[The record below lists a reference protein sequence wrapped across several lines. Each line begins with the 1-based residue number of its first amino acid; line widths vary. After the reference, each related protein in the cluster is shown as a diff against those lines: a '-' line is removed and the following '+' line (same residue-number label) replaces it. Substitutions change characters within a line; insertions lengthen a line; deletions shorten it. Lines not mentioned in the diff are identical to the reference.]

1 MFNKSPSIKSM
12 SLYMLFTVAITLV
25 LFTSIFLHRYFLLQN
40 EFAGVRFER
49 EVSLHFNKI
58 HKEIEQAT
66 QNLQR
71 LQGYASSLISEQI
84 PPEAAAQILKRIM
97 AENLQFQPNQYS
109 AHVAL
114 EPHNAR
120 KFFKQDAYLLSVHKN
135 YPQRGTS
142 EYSQVGNMI
151 SGVWGEPNYLQETA
165 YMLAKRSPKIQI
177 TPIYFDE
184 SYLNVWVFTV
194 VLGLYEKDYFQGM
207 VSIDILLDSLFEEIE
222 HINFGKTGGV
232 FLADYQTGLLLTKVG
247 SKFGTGVGILG
258 EKERMAYNL
267 YGNVQDQKAWQNI
280 LGNNTPSSSIRGV
293 NRRMYHISSK
303 QLAHLPWSIV
313 TYQSQNELQHDL
325 HYGFFIFIFLGA
337 AALTTLAVMALMFS
351 HNLSVPILN
360 LIHVMKQVKTR
371 QIADI
376 TVPITGTTE
385 TRALGEIFNEM
396 LQSISLAVSDKDRYA
411 ARLQA
416 YSETLEEE
424 VARRTAALAEAVEE
438 AKAANYSKSR
448 FLANMSHELRTPMNA
463 IIGYSEMLLEEA
475 EDLNITEQEWVGNI
489 KNIHISAKNLLNL
502 INDILDISKIEA
514 GKMNLY
520 LETFD
525 IQQLIQEVLTTI
537 RPLLIKSENKL
548 LLICPD
554 NIGKIRADSIKLR
567 QNLLNL
573 LSNANKFSK
582 QSSIQLEV
590 AREQQPFGEVL
601 RFSVRDQGIGM
612 TAEQMS
618 KLFKPFSQADVSTTR
633 KYGGS
638 GLGLAIT
645 KHFCEMMGGK
655 IIVESELD
663 HGSCFSLLIPAEV
676 KALSESH

>member
-1 MFNKSPSIKSM
+1 
-12 SLYMLFTVAITLV
+12 
-25 LFTSIFLHRYFLLQN
+25 
-40 EFAGVRFER
+40 
-49 EVSLHFNKI
+49 
-58 HKEIEQAT
+58 
-66 QNLQR
+66 
-71 LQGYASSLISEQI
+71 
-84 PPEAAAQILKRIM
+84 
-97 AENLQFQPNQYS
+97 
-109 AHVAL
+109 
-114 EPHNAR
+114 
-120 KFFKQDAYLLSVHKN
+120 
-135 YPQRGTS
+135 
-142 EYSQVGNMI
+142 
-151 SGVWGEPNYLQETA
+151 
-165 YMLAKRSPKIQI
+165 
-177 TPIYFDE
+177 
-184 SYLNVWVFTV
+184 
-194 VLGLYEKDYFQGM
+194 
-207 VSIDILLDSLFEEIE
+207 
-222 HINFGKTGGV
+222 
-232 FLADYQTGLLLTKVG
+232 
-247 SKFGTGVGILG
+247 
-258 EKERMAYNL
+258 
-267 YGNVQDQKAWQNI
+267 
-280 LGNNTPSSSIRGV
+280 
-293 NRRMYHISSK
+293 
-303 QLAHLPWSIV
+303 
-313 TYQSQNELQHDL
+313 
-325 HYGFFIFIFLGA
+325 
-337 AALTTLAVMALMFS
+337 
-351 HNLSVPILN
+351 
-360 LIHVMKQVKTR
+360 
-371 QIADI
+371 
-376 TVPITGTTE
+376 
-385 TRALGEIFNEM
+385 
-396 LQSISLAVSDKDRYA
+396 
-411 ARLQA
+411 
-416 YSETLEEE
+416 
-424 VARRTAALAEAVEE
+424 
-438 AKAANYSKSR
+438 
-448 FLANMSHELRTPMNA
+448 
-463 IIGYSEMLLEEA
+463 
-475 EDLNITEQEWVGNI
+475 
-489 KNIHISAKNLLNL
+489 ISAKNLLNL